1 MSAKK
6 RSIKNLVINPGYQLK
21 YIFWVSTTGI
31 TLILA
36 NAFVFYFYIKENYSL
51 LVELSPMDE
60 ASKVQLYKE
69 LSEIMIK
76 LGIFGIIF
84 VLITGVIGI
93 IMSHR
98 TAGPMFHFKRVF
110 GEIKKGKLDAR
121 IRLRP
126 DDDFKDVANAFN
138 EMMDSVTAGK
148 KHF

>member
-1 MSAKK
+1 
-6 RSIKNLVINPGYQLK
+6 
-21 YIFWVSTTGI
+21 
-31 TLILA
+31 
-36 NAFVFYFYIKENYSL
+36 
-51 LVELSPMDE
+51 MDE